1 MINLKL
7 EVIRFSNEDVIATSA
22 IGGGIGGGSVAS
34 LTGKKGGFYIPSSQ
48 YNGGSLGGEYVT
60 FQGTFGD
67 FDGSAYNIIDPYGFA
82 VDVDERD
89 GLMSGGS
96 VVFYG
101 VTIDMSD
108 MAPIAKQYYDAFSY
122 GDGQYYSNGVSYYES
137 YWQ

>member
-7 EVIRFSNEDVIATSA
+7 DVIRFSNEDVIATSA
-22 IGGGIGGGSVAS
+22 MLGPLSGKTGS
-34 LTGKKGGFYIPSSQ
+34 FYIPSSQ

-60 FQGTFGD
+60 FNGTFGD
-67 FDGSAYNIIDPYGFA
+67 YTGSGYNITNANGFA
-82 VDVDERD
+82 VDSDERD

-96 VVFYG
+96 YTFPDVG
-101 VTIDMSD
+101 VTVDMSD
-108 MAPIAKQYYDAFSY
+108 LAPIAKQYYDAFSY